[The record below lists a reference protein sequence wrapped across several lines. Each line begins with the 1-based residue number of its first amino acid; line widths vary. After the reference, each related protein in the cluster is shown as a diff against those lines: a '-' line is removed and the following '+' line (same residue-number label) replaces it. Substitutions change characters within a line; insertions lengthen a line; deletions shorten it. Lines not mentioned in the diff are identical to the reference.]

1 MGGAWARFGRS
12 PVQTGISS
20 PAREESVEVEVEMG
34 MGEEIRGAG
43 WIPWEVG
50 GESCS
55 LPGASAP
62 QARVSTLAAASAV
75 KPVRRREN
83 I

>member
-1 MGGAWARFGRS
+1 M
-12 PVQTGISS
+12 QTGISS
-20 PAREESVEVEVEMG
+20 PAREEYVEVEVAKG

-43 WIPWEVG
+43 WIPWEEG

-55 LPGASAP
+55 LPGVSAP